1 MTGKAGHSAGE
12 AQPDQTGDSPIS
24 ALVAELDGPPWA
36 RVLRVVGHREAE
48 RLMAT
53 MGVEARELPSL
64 TQKVLHRLV
73 QVGPLPNPL
82 ARSLKSHFTHV
93 GGDAAIPG
101 AAYDQDGESEVILI
115 GRLDQL
121 SSLCRRLEIG
131 VPELRRVGEVLDQ
144 ALRRD
149 ANVGGEVRARD
160 FRLECGRATTV
171 MGILNVTPD
180 SFSDGGLFES
190 VDAAIKRGV
199 EMVAEGAGIIDVG
212 GASSRPNADEVDP
225 SVEAERVIPVIKEL
239 ASEIEVPI
247 SIDTTN
253 AGVAEAAIDAGASIV
268 NDITALTADPA
279 MGALAAAT
287 GAAVVLMH
295 MRGNPR
301 TMTSE
306 VEYEDLVGEV
316 WQYLA
321 ERIIAAVDVGIDPA
335 AIVVDPG
342 IGFAKTSEQSLTIL
356 RRLGEFRS
364 LGAPL
369 LVGVSRK
376 SFIGQALELPVGE
389 RLEGTLAA
397 VAWCVFQ
404 GAWGVRVHDVGQAS
418 RACRMIDAILSAP

>member
-1 MTGKAGHSAGE
+1 MTEEVRLPGEPALPDGAGDRELA
-12 AQPDQTGDSPIS
+12 

-53 MGVEARELPSL
+53 MGVEAREIPPL

-82 ARSLKSHFTHV
+82 ARSLKSHFTHL

-121 SSLCRRLEIG
+121 ASLCRRLEIG
-131 VPELRRVGEVLDQ
+131 VPELRRVGDVLDQ

-149 ANVGGEVRARD
+149 AVVGGEIAARN
-160 FRLECGRATTV
+160 FRLECGRATTI

-180 SFSDGGLFES
+180 SFSDGGQFEA
-190 VDAAIKRGV
+190 VEAAVKRGV
-199 EMVAEGAGIIDVG
+199 EMVAEGAGIIDIG
-212 GASSRPNADEVDP
+212 GASSRPNAGEVDP
-225 SVEAERVIPVIKEL
+225 SVEAGRVVPVIKEL
-239 ASEIEVPI
+239 ATEVGVPI
-247 SIDTTN
+247 SIDTTH
-253 AGVAEAAIDAGASIV
+253 ASVAEAAIEAGASMI
-268 NDITALTADPA
+268 NDITALTSDPA
-279 MGALAAAT
+279 MGAVAAAT

-301 TMTSE
+301 TMSDE

-321 ERIIAAVDVGIDPA
+321 ERIMGALDVGVDA
-335 AIVVDPG
+335 SAIVVDPG

-376 SFIGQALELPVGE
+376 SFIGQALELPVGD

-404 GAWGVRVHDVGQAS
+404 GAWGVRVHDVCQAS
-418 RACRMIDAILSAP
+418 RACRMIDSILSAP

>member
-1 MTGKAGHSAGE
+1 MTEEVGLPTQPTLPDRAGGKELA
-12 AQPDQTGDSPIS
+12 

-48 RLMAT
+48 RLMGT
-53 MGVEARELPSL
+53 MGVEAREIPPL

-73 QVGPLPNPL
+73 QVGPLANPL

-121 SSLCRRLEIG
+121 ASLCRRLEIG

-149 ANVGGEVRARD
+149 ATAGGEVTACD
-160 FRLECGRATTV
+160 FRLACGRATTV

-190 VDAAIKRGV
+190 VDSAVKRGV
-199 EMVAEGAGIIDVG
+199 EMVGEGAGIIDIG
-212 GASSRPNADEVDP
+212 GASSRPNAGEVDP

-239 ASEIEVPI
+239 AGEIDVPI
-247 SIDTTN
+247 SIDTTH
-253 AGVAEAAIDAGASIV
+253 ASVAEAAIEAGASII
-268 NDITALTADPA
+268 NDITALTSDPA
-279 MGALAAAT
+279 MGSVTAAT

-301 TMTSE
+301 TMSGQ

-316 WQYLA
+316 WKYLA
-321 ERIIAAVDVGIDPA
+321 ERIMGALNAGVNA
-335 AIVVDPG
+335 SAIVVDPG
-342 IGFAKTSEQSLTIL
+342 IGFAKTSDQSLTIL

-376 SFIGQALELPVGE
+376 SFIGQALELPVGD

-404 GAWGVRVHDVGQAS
+404 GAWGVRVHDVCQAS
-418 RACRMIDAILSAP
+418 RASRMIDSILSAP

>member
-1 MTGKAGHSAGE
+1 MTEEVRSSGKPVT
-12 AQPDQTGDSPIS
+12 PDRPEGRDPA
-24 ALVAELDGPPWA
+24 ALVAELSGPPWA

-53 MGVEARELPSL
+53 MGVEAREIPQL

-82 ARSLKSHFTHV
+82 ARSLKSHFSHV

-121 SSLCRRLEIG
+121 ASLGRRLEIG
-131 VPELRRVGEVLDQ
+131 VPELRRVGEVLEQ

-149 ANVGGEVRARD
+149 ATSGGEITARD
-160 FRLECGRATTV
+160 YRLMCGRATTV

-190 VDAAIKRGV
+190 ADAAVKRGV
-199 EMVAEGAGIIDVG
+199 EMVAEGAGIIDIG
-212 GASSRPNADEVDP
+212 GASSRPNASEVDP
-225 SVEAERVIPVIKEL
+225 SVEAKRVIPVIREL
-239 ASEIEVPI
+239 ASEVEVPI
-247 SIDTTN
+247 SIDTTH
-253 AGVAEAAIDAGASIV
+253 ASVAEAAIEAGASII
-268 NDITALTADPA
+268 NDITALTSDPA
-279 MGALAAAT
+279 MGTVAADAGT
-287 GAAVVLMH
+287 AVVLMH

-301 TMTSE
+301 TMSGE

-321 ERIIAAVDVGIDPA
+321 ERIMGALEAGIDA
-335 AIVVDPG
+335 SAIIVDPG

-369 LVGVSRK
+369 MVGVSRK
-376 SFIGQALELPVGE
+376 SFIGQALELPVGD

-404 GAWGVRVHDVGQAS
+404 GAWGVRVHDPCQVS
-418 RACRMIDAILSAP
+418 RVCRMIDSILSAP